1 MKAIL
6 VPTDGSST
14 AEKALEVAL
23 DLAQQHKA
31 AVTLFHVLL
40 KDKEPDELLRLP
52 ELEAAGADVVDTLR
66 KISRAPEPEHTAEGL
81 MAGRNLPSRP
91 VGEDLLRRIGEHIL
105 KRAQAQAAARGVP
118 VETLELASDRPAE
131 AIVAAARANSA
142 DAIVMGSRG
151 LRYIEAISYGSV
163 SQEVCRTANC
173 TCVAVH

>member
-6 VPTDGSST
+6 VPTDGSRT
-14 AEKALEVAL
+14 AEKALEVAI

-52 ELEAAGADVVDTLR
+52 ELDADIVDTLR
-66 KISRAPEPEHTAEGL
+66 KIARAPEPEHTVEDL
-81 MAGRNLPSRP
+81 MAERDVPNRP
-91 VGEDLLRRIGEHIL
+91 VEDDLLRRIGAHIL
-105 KRAQAQAAARGVP
+105 KRAQARAKARGVT
-118 VETLELASDRPAE
+118 VNLLELAGDRPAE
-131 AIVAAARANSA
+131 AIVAAARTNDA